1 MRDAYLDFIPKVA
14 LIVATISSWPAS
26 IVIFILLL
34 IFTELPWYF
43 DIIICGIISWV
54 SYDVARALLGIM
66 IIDDEDIGFAT
77 FIALLTLVF
86 SSTSSALVV
95 FLLCAFLTSLS
106 YLPILIIALAWYFL
120 GNFVMIPFFAYFVE
134 RVESK
139 EEKVKESLEEEL
151 EVIRE
156 IYQSLSPKEKVNL
169 KQEFI
174 RTVLKNDPSLYKR
187 YKNDNKISE
196 LFYDEFLRN
205 KLGE

>member
-43 DIIICGIISWV
+43 DIIICGIISWI

-77 FIALLTLVF
+77 FIALLALVF

-120 GNFVMIPFFAYFVE
+120 GNFVIIPFFAYFVE

-151 EVIRE
+151 
-156 IYQSLSPKEKVNL
+156 YTAS
-169 KQEFI
+169 
-174 RTVLKNDPSLYKR
+174 
-187 YKNDNKISE
+187 
-196 LFYDEFLRN
+196 
-205 KLGE
+205 